1 MITNNVVNLAM
12 KQRTHL
18 KMHWRNQFLA
28 GCVFVD
34 AVLTPELRDPSTLA
48 LAVPGCTKAHNHT
61 TTTVRKKPARNV
73 HWQHPVTPILDH
85 TSYLFLIFP
94 KIKQDLMPVANIGLV
109 PSHGAPC

>member
-1 MITNNVVNLAM
+1 M

-48 LAVPGCTKAHNHT
+48 LAPRCTKAHNHT

-85 TSYLFLIFP
+85 ASNLLLSFP
-94 KIKQDLMPVANIGLV
+94 KI
-109 PSHGAPC
+109 

>member
-1 MITNNVVNLAM
+1 M

-18 KMHWRNQFLA
+18 KMHRRNQFLV
-28 GCVFVD
+28 GCVSVD
-34 AVLTPELRDPSTLA
+34 AVLTPQLRDPSTLA

-85 TSYLFLIFP
+85 ASNLLLIFP
-94 KIKQDLMPVANIGLV
+94 KMKNILCSLQIWGWCRHMVHRADLVAGGV
-109 PSHGAPC
+109 